1 MIGHARLS
9 PGIALGWALLLT
21 MALYSANVAIGL
33 LLGASNFA
41 VLVGG
46 PVELA
51 IIWPAARLL
60 GKIYADGEP
69 RRDMALVPVSPLEL
83 VIGASLGVILH
94 LPVGYLSALVERRY
108 PTPPRQLELELAM
121 LTPSTPAMAIGMFLS
136 IALLVAFVEE
146 IYFRGALF
154 TALGRSNPAFVG
166 LWTTSLAFAIM
177 HPKPRDW
184 AALFVVALVLGEL
197 RRRAASVWPGIVL
210 HAAFNATTL
219 LVVFITRP
227 AQISPQEGSAPLAI
241 TGGLLIVS
249 GVILFGR
256 VASRRLSEVS

>member
-1 MIGHARLS
+1 
-9 PGIALGWALLLT
+9 
-21 MALYSANVAIGL
+21 
-33 LLGASNFA
+33 
-41 VLVGG
+41 
-46 PVELA
+46 
-51 IIWPAARLL
+51 
-60 GKIYADGEP
+60 
-69 RRDMALVPVSPLEL
+69 
-83 VIGASLGVILH
+83 
-94 LPVGYLSALVERRY
+94 LSALVERRY

-154 TALGRSNPAFVG
+154 TALGRSNPAFVA
-166 LWTTSLAFAIM
+166 LWTTSIAFAIM

-184 AALFVVALVLGEL
+184 ASLFVVAVVLGEL
-197 RRRAASVWPGIVL
+197 RRRASSVWPGIVL

-227 AQISPQEGSAPLAI
+227 AEIKPQEGSWPLAAMG
-241 TGGLLIVS
+241 TVLVVS

-256 VASRRLSEVS
+256 VAARRALNERGVS